1 MRESISYSFVLNM
14 VILFMFVCLAIIAG
28 IFSYYRAFRANTIVI
43 NAIEKY
49 EGYNCLSEEESK
61 RKLNTI
67 SYDVP
72 FEVNCNNK
80 GGTCMTD
87 TDKNYAVVSYNLDF
101 TGAKYVNVQD
111 FPNTNTI
118 NDKYKTMNST
128 YTCNYYYCTNTKKY
142 QYGVYTYMYIDLP
155 IVSQMIRIPFFS
167 KTKILY
173 EFRDIIE
180 TETKK
185 PFDSREMTVI
195 DDSEG
200 IRLAASKYNGLIIKD
215 FLDIAFDANN
225 TNYFIKT
232 DPEYNARK
240 YMQMSYNGKISV
252 TKATLVET
260 GLPTSCGAYRDYSIY

>member
-67 SYDVP
+67 SYNVP

-101 TGAKYVNVQD
+101 TGAKYVKVQD
-111 FPNTNTI
+111 DPKKTPI

-167 KTKILY
+167 KTNASSY
-173 EFRDIIE
+173 III
-180 TETKK
+180 
-185 PFDSREMTVI
+185 FC
-195 DDSEG
+195 
-200 IRLAASKYNGLIIKD
+200 RLVFPSSYLSISD
-215 FLDIAFDANN
+215 FVF
-225 TNYFIKT
+225 
-232 DPEYNARK
+232 
-240 YMQMSYNGKISV
+240 NGKILPLTITPFEGRMSFLTDDNCLKQLFTKLV
-252 TKATLVET
+252 TVD
-260 GLPTSCGAYRDYSIY
+260 GI

>member
-67 SYDVP
+67 SYNVP

-80 GGTCMTD
+80 GGACMTD

-101 TGAKYVNVQD
+101 TGAKYVKVQD
-111 FPNTNTI
+111 DPTTTPI

-195 DDSEG
+195 DNSEG
-200 IRLAASKYNGLIIKD
+200 IRLAAEKYGNMISKEFVFEELYGPTNLYIK
-215 FLDIAFDANN
+215 I
-225 TNYFIKT
+225 

-240 YMQMSYNGKISV
+240 YMQMSYDGIIDTRKSALI
-252 TKATLVET
+252 KT
-260 GLPTSCGAYRDYSIY
+260 GLPTSCGAYRDYSRY